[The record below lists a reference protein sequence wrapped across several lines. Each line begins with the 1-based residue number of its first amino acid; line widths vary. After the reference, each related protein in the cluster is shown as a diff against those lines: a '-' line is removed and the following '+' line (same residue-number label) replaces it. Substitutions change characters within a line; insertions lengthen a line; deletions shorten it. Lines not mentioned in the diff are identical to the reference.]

1 MSIVTRSVMLP
12 LSVTSIAQ
20 LTDVGRVTS
29 STSYVSVKLR
39 APVFVSMVKYPV
51 DIPQSNV

>member
-12 LSVTSIAQ
+12 LSVTSIVQ